1 MGIGTWLVIGAVAIG
16 GYFLVVR
23 PWARS
28 TISDMAQ
35 RVKQRDPKAWAEIR
49 AKDPQ
54 MADKMLNN
62 SWYATNDMTRLAI

>member
-1 MGIGTWLVIGAVAIG
+1 MGSIWPWVIGGVVVIG

-28 TISDMAQ
+28 TLSDMTQ
-35 RVKQRDPKAWAEIR
+35 QLKQRDPKKWAEIR

-62 SWYATNDMTRLAI
+62 SWYVRSGYRY